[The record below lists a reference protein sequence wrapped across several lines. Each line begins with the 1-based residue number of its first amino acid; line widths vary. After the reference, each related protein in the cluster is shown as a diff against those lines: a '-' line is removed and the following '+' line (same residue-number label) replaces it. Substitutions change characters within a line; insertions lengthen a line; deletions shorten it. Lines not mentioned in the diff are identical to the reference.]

1 MGTLL
6 NTLEDTYILG
16 QCFSF
21 AVDMIDVESLRIMAA
36 IASFCIL
43 AKVFDWLRLF
53 EQTAFYVMLVT
64 ETQRDIR
71 AFIILLFT
79 SLMLFGVPLE
89 MLNLNRS
96 EQAKIIVPSFDSWF
110 VNLFLNQYLLA
121 LGEFNHHNFANQ
133 PQAVLCYFLFLSA
146 TFFVQ
151 ITMLNML
158 IAIMGDTFE
167 RVIENREVNATRIK
181 LNFMNDMAGTVG
193 KRDSIQEDKV
203 FFFVVKPEENEM
215 LEADEWEGTI
225 NKVTTTIQRN
235 IEIMGQEMNKK
246 MEKLHITQEDF
257 IRAQQV
263 SDR

>member
-1 MGTLL
+1 MVEPDNQSEFDVTTFVICGSVTLLLWFLYFINEIMKFNGTDRKLDYLNSTWNWINIIALSFVFLISVTQMGTLL

-96 EQAKIIVPSFDSWF
+96 D
-110 VNLFLNQYLLA
+110 
-121 LGEFNHHNFANQ
+121 
-133 PQAVLCYFLFLSA
+133 
-146 TFFVQ
+146 
-151 ITMLNML
+151 
-158 IAIMGDTFE
+158 
-167 RVIENREVNATRIK
+167 
-181 LNFMNDMAGTVG
+181 
-193 KRDSIQEDKV
+193 
-203 FFFVVKPEENEM
+203 
-215 LEADEWEGTI
+215 
-225 NKVTTTIQRN
+225 
-235 IEIMGQEMNKK
+235 
-246 MEKLHITQEDF
+246 
-257 IRAQQV
+257 
-263 SDR
+263 